1 MNFKLADK
9 IPVIFHHLRGYY
21 SHFIMQEIGQIAKK
35 HTYKNKKGEEQ
46 QMNIND
52 YMSSFDKSNEKQL
65 PKKDFYS
72 ILNNEHIS
80 DKDYTYAKNV
90 WKTFNLKSI
99 GEYHDL
105 FLISDILLLSDVFE
119 NFR

>member
-1 MNFKLADK
+1 MSSSHDKLGSNLSDKAFKYISEAFKNEKFKLMK
-9 IPVIFHHLRGYY
+9 
-21 SHFIMQEIGQIAKK
+21 Q
-35 HTYKNKKGEEQ
+35 KGVYPY
-46 QMNIND
+46 D
-52 YMSSFDKSNEKQL
+52 YMSSFDKFNEKQL
-65 PKKDFYS
+65 PKKDFYN